1 LERGYNILRLFKLF
15 VVIILII
22 AFGTLLYQNQIL
34 NPDPITIWLYPNFQ
48 IQLLLPIILALT
60 FFGGSIL
67 GFLIALFQII
77 SEKKDTMSLRT
88 KVKRLQVEL
97 DSLRNYAI
105 EDDIDIKDSNASF
118 DVKIEEKVSSL
129 D

>member
-1 LERGYNILRLFKLF
+1 MERGYNILRLLKLF
-15 VVIILII
+15 VIIILII

-34 NPDPITIWLYPNFQ
+34 NPDPITIWLYPNYQ

-60 FFGGSIL
+60 FFTGSIL

-77 SEKKDTMSLRT
+77 SEKKDSMSLRT
-88 KVKRLQVEL
+88 RVKRLQVEL

-105 EDDIDIKDSNASF
+105 EDDIDIKDSNTPF
-118 DVKIEEKVSSL
+118 DTKIEQKESNL

>member
-1 LERGYNILRLFKLF
+1 MERGYNILRLFKLF

-105 EDDIDIKDSNASF
+105 EDDIDIEDSNASF

-129 D
+129 G

>member
-1 LERGYNILRLFKLF
+1 MDLF
-15 VVIILII
+15 
-22 AFGTLLYQNQIL
+22 
-34 NPDPITIWLYPNFQ
+34 
-48 IQLLLPIILALT
+48 
-60 FFGGSIL
+60 L

-118 DVKIEEKVSSL
+118 DVKNRRKSVSALISSFISISL
-129 D
+129 LFLFFIISYYAYLKLKPSHKARLKTCTLRD

>member
-1 LERGYNILRLFKLF
+1 MRLFKLF
-15 VVIILII
+15 VIIILII

-60 FFGGSIL
+60 FFAGSIL

>member
-1 LERGYNILRLFKLF
+1 MERGYNILRLFKLF

-60 FFGGSIL
+60 FLGGSIL

>member
-1 LERGYNILRLFKLF
+1 MRLFKLF

-105 EDDIDIKDSNASF
+105 EDDIDIEDSNASF

-129 D
+129 G

>member
-1 LERGYNILRLFKLF
+1 MRLFKLF

-105 EDDIDIKDSNASF
+105 EDDIDIEDSNASF

>member
-1 LERGYNILRLFKLF
+1 MERGYNILRLFKLF

-60 FFGGSIL
+60 FFCGSIL

>member
-1 LERGYNILRLFKLF
+1 LKLF
-15 VVIILII
+15 VIIILII

-34 NPDPITIWLYPNFQ
+34 NPDPITIWLYPNYQ

-60 FFGGSIL
+60 FFTGSIL

-77 SEKKDTMSLRT
+77 SEKKDSMSLRT
-88 KVKRLQVEL
+88 RVKRLQVEL

-105 EDDIDIKDSNASF
+105 EDDIDIKDSNTPF
-118 DVKIEEKVSSL
+118 DTKIEQKESNL

>member
-1 LERGYNILRLFKLF
+1 MRLLKLF
-15 VVIILII
+15 VIIILII

-34 NPDPITIWLYPNFQ
+34 NPDPITIWLYPNYQ

-60 FFGGSIL
+60 FFTGSIL

-77 SEKKDTMSLRT
+77 SEKKDSMSLRT
-88 KVKRLQVEL
+88 RVKRLQVEL

-105 EDDIDIKDSNASF
+105 EDDIDIKDSNTPF
-118 DVKIEEKVSSL
+118 DTKIEQKESNL

>member
-1 LERGYNILRLFKLF
+1 MERGYNILRLFKLF

-77 SEKKDTMSLRT
+77 SKKKDTMSLRT

>member
-1 LERGYNILRLFKLF
+1 MERGYNILRLFKLF

>member
-1 LERGYNILRLFKLF
+1 MERGYNILRLFKLF

-129 D
+129 G

>member
-1 LERGYNILRLFKLF
+1 MRLFKLF
-15 VVIILII
+15 FIIILII

-34 NPDPITIWLYPNFQ
+34 NPQPITIWLYPNYQ
-48 IQLLLPIILALT
+48 IELLLPIILALT
-60 FFGGSIL
+60 FFAGSFL
-67 GFLIALFQII
+67 GFLIALFQIL

-105 EDDIDIKDSNASF
+105 EDDIDIKDSVIPN
-118 DVKIEEKVSSL
+118 DLKIEVKESKL

>member
-1 LERGYNILRLFKLF
+1 LRLFKLF

-60 FFGGSIL
+60 FLGGSIL